1 MKISFLSRGQELKK
15 CMVQLATNY
24 RVPLDIIKLIYNYKR
39 KSEIEDEGQV
49 RLFYKNI
56 IFILTLDTK
65 GINSPV
71 KLNHRNNLYE
81 KKQLILLWL
90 SNYDIMNQKYNLMKN
105 DIYYYRLPN
114 GKNCEWA
121 IKHTNLKKL
130 NDVDDGKDREFN
142 ESRYRLIYEINILG
156 ESNYLMNESRGLG
169 AWHTHLN
176 VAEASAH
183 LIITPCNLKKKIK
196 YLNTSPLEEIICDYE
211 TYLEH
216 KGDYDENNWRLMVDY
231 SGDSYYI

>member
-1 MKISFLSRGQELKK
+1 MKISFLSREQGLKK

-39 KSEIEDEGQV
+39 KSEIEDEDQV

-81 KKQLILLWL
+81 KKQIILLWL

-130 NDVDDGKDREFN
+130 LHDDRLDEFN

-156 ESNYLMNESRGLG
+156 ESNFLMNESRISPYEG
-169 AWHTHLN
+169 TNLN
-176 VAEASAH
+176 VPH
-183 LIITPCNLKKKIK
+183 LIITPCNLRKKIK

-216 KGDYDENNWRLMVDY
+216 KGDYDENNWRLMVDN